1 MKRAMDIPKTGC
13 NCNPCIIPSVF
24 YPFCQNKNKMRNVRK
39 SMISKSNFKCSRVCP
54 RLIKGILDSLGQRIL
69 DLR

>member
-1 MKRAMDIPKTGC
+1 MDIHKTGC
-13 NCNPCIIPSVF
+13 YYNPCIIPPVF

-39 SMISKSNFKCSRVCP
+39 SKSNFKCSRVCP
-54 RLIKGILDSLGQRIL
+54 SLIKGILDSLGQRIL